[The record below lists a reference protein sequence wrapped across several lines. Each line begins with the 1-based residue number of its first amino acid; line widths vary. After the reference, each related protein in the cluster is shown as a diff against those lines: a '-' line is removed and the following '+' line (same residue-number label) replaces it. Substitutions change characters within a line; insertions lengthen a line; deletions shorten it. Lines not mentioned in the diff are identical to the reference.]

1 MKRAEIV
8 ASGTVQGVGFRYHV
22 RALATK
28 LRLAGHVR
36 NMEDGTVEIICEGE
50 QGDIEALVEKIRAM
64 KPPVEVEDVSV
75 AYSDAQ
81 GLANFK
87 IIVGDQTQEMVEGFG
102 TGAAYMAMMLG
113 KQDQMLGKQDEMLGK
128 QDEMLGKQDQML
140 GKQDQTIAEIR
151 ALSSSITDMLD
162 SRLSRLEREVS
173 EIKAKLPN

>member
-113 KQDQMLGKQDEMLGK
+113 KQD
-128 QDEMLGKQDQML
+128 EMLGKQDQLLGKQDEML